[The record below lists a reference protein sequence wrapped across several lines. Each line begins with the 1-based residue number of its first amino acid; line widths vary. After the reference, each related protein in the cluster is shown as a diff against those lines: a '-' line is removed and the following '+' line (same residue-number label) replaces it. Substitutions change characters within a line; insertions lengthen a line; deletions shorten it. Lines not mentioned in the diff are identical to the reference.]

1 MRRGSPHF
9 PYPLIVALFALC
21 PVLSPTAKA
30 QAASAPAAAA
40 VLVMNGLGKG
50 DALLEGKWQ
59 FQLGD
64 GLAWASPQVDDTSWE
79 QLTAEKPWGAQG
91 HGSAAGFAWYRDHIS
106 ITPAGETS
114 AFAGCFGRAQSG
126 RRTRRLC
133 PLQTL
138 FATHASAAEATDAAV
153 DFGQHDDFTVL
164 TLTRLAM
171 GEQSTVVH
179 RVPRLV
185 FVQA

>member
-30 QAASAPAAAA
+30 QAASAPAAAP

-50 DALLEGKWQ
+50 PAPLEGKWQ
-59 FQLGD
+59 FRVGD
-64 GLAWASPQVDDTSWE
+64 DLAWASPQVDDSSWE
-79 QLTAEKPWGAQG
+79 QLTADQPWGAQG
-91 HGSAAGFAWYRDHIS
+91 HG
-106 ITPAGETS
+106 
-114 AFAGCFGRAQSG
+114 
-126 RRTRRLC
+126 
-133 PLQTL
+133 
-138 FATHASAAEATDAAV
+138 SAAEATDAAV
-153 DFGQHDDFTVL
+153 DFGQNDDFTVL
-164 TLTRLAM
+164 TLTRLVM

-179 RVPRLV
+179 SVPMLV